1 MAKAPLGVL
10 VNDAPGLG
18 SSKPLGAWPEFP
30 GRTYGSDGPIGKLS
44 GIRKS
49 TLPHLQRYENQ
60 NIEAQKAKATGRP
73 ANLLDHPARFRNL
86 QDTIKM
92 HDTALGQINE
102 LERQVDDMVGALKPF
117 DAPATLQESAMQQE
131 TRALLRSADP
141 KIRAQM
147 LEQFE
152 FRQAALAP
160 GATPFH
166 SGLSPE
172 QFGRYKEARLRERHP
187 ETMQMKDDFSE
198 ARAIVG
204 NHLAAV
210 RAQIDTERKSL
221 GIPAVES
228 TNKPAEPW
236 E

>member
-1 MAKAPLGVL
+1 MARAPLGVI
-10 VNDAPGLG
+10 VSDTAGPG
-18 SSKPLGAWPEFP
+18 SSKGLGAWPEFP
-30 GRTYGSDGPIGKLS
+30 GRTYNGDGPIGKLA
-44 GIRKS
+44 GIRKA

-60 NIEAQKAKATGRP
+60 NLEAQKAKATGRP
-73 ANLLDHPARFRNL
+73 ADLLDHPARFRNL

-92 HDTALGQINE
+92 HDTALGQLNE
-102 LERQVDDMVGALKPF
+102 LERQVDDMVGGLKPF
-117 DAPATLQESAMQQE
+117 DAPATLQESAMLQE
-131 TRALLRSADP
+131 TRALLRAADP
-141 KIRAQM
+141 KTRAQM

-152 FRQAALAP
+152 FRQAALSP

-187 ETMQMKDDFSE
+187 DTMQMRDDFAE
-198 ARAIVG
+198 AKGIVS

-221 GIPAVES
+221 GIPATETKATPVE
-228 TNKPAEPW
+228 AW
-236 E
+236 D